1 MEVNRPQ
8 IAGWSGHERSFRF
21 LGWIAWA
28 AGLAA
33 AAPLLGVLL
42 VAFGGRVADWR
53 GVSDYAVSSL
63 VLALSVASLIA
74 PIGTLAAW
82 LVVRYRFPGRAVFN
96 WALALP
102 LAVPV
107 FALAHA
113 YADLLD
119 VAGPVRSGLRAFPGW
134 SVPFE
139 IRSMPGAV
147 MVLSCAFYPYVFLSM
162 KAAFRQQ
169 SGAALEAAQSLG
181 AGPRLAL
188 IRVAWPMAW
197 PALAAG
203 VALGVMETLADYGAV
218 YFLSVQT
225 LTTAV
230 VRAWSVDGSVSA
242 AAQFA
247 LPLLVFA
254 VGLMWFERLMRAG
267 RRFTASAGWRPM
279 KVLNLSPLQAGLA
292 TLFCGAILTVSL
304 LIPVGWLLIKA
315 LGVEPDVARLVR
327 AAMTSLS
334 LGVSGSCLTV
344 VLAVCL
350 AIGARGRPLLL
361 RLSSVG
367 YAAPGAVIAIG
378 LLAPVSLIWRFGQGE
393 VQIVL
398 SLSLLLFA
406 YCARLMA
413 AAVEPIDG
421 GLERITPSIMHA
433 SASLGRDEAQTAWS
447 VQLPLASGACLAAM
461 LIVFVDIMKELPA
474 TLMLRP
480 FNFDTLAVISS
491 HYALDERLG
500 QAAWPSLL
508 ILVLSVPAV
517 IWLSSA
523 GASYDPKRRIS
534 L

>member
-8 IAGWSGHERSFRF
+8 AACWSGRERSFSF
-21 LGWIAWA
+21 LRWIAWT
-28 AGLAA
+28 AGITA

-42 VAFGGRVADWR
+42 VAFGGSGADWR
-53 GVSDYAVSSL
+53 GAGDYALSSL
-63 VLALSVASLIA
+63 VLAVSVASVIA
-74 PIGTLAAW
+74 PIGTITAW
-82 LVVRYRFPGRAVFN
+82 LVVRYRFPGRSVFS

-119 VAGPVRSGLRAFPGW
+119 VAGPVRSGLRASFGW
-134 SVPFE
+134 SLPFE

-147 MVLSCAFYPYVFLSM
+147 MVLSSAFYPYVFLSM

-169 SGAALEAAQSLG
+169 SGVTLEAAQSLG

-188 IRVAWPMAW
+188 MRVAWPLAW

-230 VRAWSVDGSVSA
+230 VRAWSVEGSVSA

-247 LPLLVFA
+247 LPLLALA
-254 VGLMWFERLMRAG
+254 VSLMWFERLMRAG

-279 KVLNLSPLQAGLA
+279 PVLNLSPLQAVLA
-292 TLFCGAILTVSL
+292 TFFCGLVLSVSL
-304 LIPVGWLLIKA
+304 IVPVGWLLIKA
-315 LGVEPDVARLVR
+315 LGVEPDVGRLLR
-327 AAMTSLS
+327 AGVTSLS
-334 LGVSGSCLTV
+334 LGVSGSFLTV

-378 LLAPVSLIWRFGQGE
+378 LLAPVSLIWRLGQGE

-398 SLSLLLFA
+398 SLILLLYA

-413 AAVEPIDG
+413 AAVEPIDA
-421 GLERITPSIMHA
+421 GLDRISPSIMQA
-433 SASLGRDEAQTAWS
+433 SASLGRGDARTAWS
-447 VQLPLASGACLAAM
+447 VQLPLARGACLASM

-517 IWLSSA
+517 IWLSSG
-523 GASYDPKRRIS
+523 GASSHLKRRTS
-534 L
+534 S